1 MNFSDFKQWL
11 GAEPYAREPE
21 VLKARNS
28 DPAFE
33 EAAREAEAFE
43 HKLESAMRIEAP
55 EGLLAD
61 ILALTETEV
70 STKPTVK
77 ARGPWVMALAATVF
91 MAVGAASV
99 LLWHQQHFSSVEDYV
114 HQHMS
119 HDGGRVL
126 ASAGDITGVTM
137 AQVNQVLDP
146 FSATVDADLLARIQ
160 FIKTCPTPDGDGA
173 HFVISTPDGPVTV
186 IFMPETATKGV
197 AQFDVDGQ
205 RAHVIPLKKGSIAII
220 GSNDQQVE
228 AVTPLLEAG
237 IQPQRADT

>member
-11 GAEPYAREPE
+11 GAEPYTREPE
-21 VLKARNS
+21 VLQARNS
-28 DPAFE
+28 DPEFE
-33 EAAREAEAFE
+33 ATAREAEAFE
-43 HKLESAMRIEAP
+43 HKLESAMRVEAP
-55 EGLLAD
+55 ADLLAD
-61 ILALTETEV
+61 ILSLTDAK
-70 STKPTVK
+70 SSKATVVK
-77 ARGPWVMALAATVF
+77 SRGPWFMALAASVF

-114 HQHMS
+114 HRHMS

-126 ASAGDITGVTM
+126 ASAGDIAGVTM

-160 FIKTCPTPDGDGA
+160 FVKTCPTPNGDGA
-173 HFVISTPDGPVTV
+173 HFVISTPEGPVTV
-186 IFMPETATKGV
+186 IFMPETATKDTT
-197 AQFDVDGQ
+197 QFDVDGQ
-205 RAHVIPLKKGSIAII
+205 RAHVVPLKKGSIAII